1 MELGCNDNAGGT
13 TSALSLLLRGGV
25 RYYIEVVSKAV
36 LPAAPAK
43 GLRLSYSFSQKVVA
57 WSDPLG
63 KKWDSTDGV
72 FTFSAGWQ
80 LFPDLSSYKGA
91 IQISNNVNNTAVA
104 YFDGGSFDLYYALGP
119 QMGFLDVYVDNVLQ
133 VTLGQG
139 NATYLANQFWSSP
152 AYSDGVHKLL
162 LVHGAGGTKAN
173 FDYIQVYSFPDVT
186 PPARILTL
194 TAATDATTGK
204 VVLKWKAVGDDG
216 NVGTATTYDLRY
228 IVDTGVVP
236 NCWAD
241 WASGTPYTSGLPTPA
256 IAGAAQQITLTG
268 LVPGLLYYFCL
279 AAVDEVGNMG
289 IPSNRVSATATAG
302 VPFGTGTY
310 DDKHAGWKYVGN
322 WKLVNNPDAR
332 YHTMHV
338 SSKIDDSASFFF
350 TGDQFVFTYI
360 TGPASGLMD
369 VYIDG
374 VYETTIDQYTYFPH
388 SFYYTS
394 PILAYGPHLVRFVH
408 MTGTQVT
415 VDQLYVW
422 RSNDGGPPD
431 PIVDLAALPGVNDGE
446 VDLTWTATGDD
457 GAVGKA
463 KKYEIRYAL
472 TPINTPLDWDYAEPA
487 AGVFAAPQIAGSPE
501 AMTVVGLTP
510 GARYFF
516 AVRVSDNAWY
526 DVLSNTVASD
536 VTYTGVYAAP
546 GYFEDDN
553 PIWSYN
559 GSWTQVNYANASAG
573 HLHKINSVLPGS
585 SARFWFTGTRFK
597 LFFQKNTGYGKLD
610 VYVDGLW
617 IASINQDATQVFWNQ
632 YYLSPVFA
640 LGNHVVEFRVVD
652 SIATI
657 DRIRIYP

>member
-162 LVHGAGGTKAN
+162 LVHGAGATKAN

-186 PPARILTL
+186 PPGRILTL
-194 TAATDATTGK
+194 AASTDATTGK
-204 VVLKWKAVGDDG
+204 VILKWKAVGDDK
-216 NVGTATTYDLRY
+216 NVGTATAYDLRY
-228 IVDTGVVP
+228 FVDTGVPP
-236 NCWAD
+236 NCVAD
-241 WASGTPYTSGLPTPA
+241 WASGTSYTNGLPTPA
-256 IAGAAQQITLTG
+256 IAGAAQQVSLAG
-268 LVPGLLYYFCL
+268 LVPGLRYYFCI

-289 IPSNRVSATATAG
+289 IPSNRATAIATAG
-302 VPFGTGTY
+302 VPYGTGTY

-394 PILAYGPHLVRFVH
+394 PILTYGPHLVRFVH
-408 MTGTQVT
+408 MTQPQVT
-415 VDQLYVW
+415 VDQIYVW

-431 PIVDLAALPGVNDGE
+431 PIVDLAALPGVNNGE

-457 GAVGKA
+457 GAAGKA
-463 KKYEIRYAL
+463 KKYEIRYSL
-472 TPINTPLDWDYAEPA
+472 TPINTPLDWDYAKPA
-487 AGVFAAPQIAGSPE
+487 AGVFTAPKTAGLPE

-510 GARYFF
+510 GAHYFF
-516 AVRVSDNAWY
+516 AVRVSDNAFY
-526 DVLSNTVASD
+526 DVISNTVDSD

-546 GYFEDDN
+546 GIFEDDN

-559 GSWTQVNYANASAG
+559 GSWMQIPDAKASAG
-573 HLHKINSVLPGS
+573 HLHRINSVLPGS
-585 SARFWFTGTRFK
+585 SARFWFNGTQFK
-597 LFFQKNTGYGKLD
+597 LLFQKNIGYGRLD
-610 VYVDGLW
+610 VYVDGILR
-617 IASINQDATQVFWNQ
+617 ATINQDATQVFWNQ